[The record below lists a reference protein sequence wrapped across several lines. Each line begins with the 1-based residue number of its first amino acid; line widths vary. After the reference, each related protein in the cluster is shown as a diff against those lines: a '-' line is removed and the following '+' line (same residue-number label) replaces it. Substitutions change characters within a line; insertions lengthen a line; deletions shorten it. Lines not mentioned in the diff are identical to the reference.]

1 MAKKETSRCVELL
14 LSIRREPG
22 AKTLGRQLEDEL
34 RARIRDGRLHAGAQI
49 PSTRD
54 LARQLGVSRR
64 IVVDAYS
71 QLSAEGYLDI
81 RQGARPA
88 IGNLALPPDA
98 PTENTQAPGPLPL
111 YDFRPSVPDVSRFPR
126 TAWLRSLKA
135 ALGSI
140 TDTDLGYSD
149 PRGML
154 EMRRGLVEYL
164 GRVRG
169 VTTDADRV
177 VVTAGYTQGL
187 NVVCQALAQR
197 GARRVALE
205 DPCNPEQHLIV
216 ARAGLT
222 PIHIPVDE
230 HGILVESLAQTD
242 AAAVVVTPA
251 HQHPL
256 GAVLSSERR
265 AALLTWLRS
274 RDAYAIE
281 DDYDAEYRYDRAA
294 IGALQGLDP
303 DRVIYAGSISKT
315 LAPAL
320 RLGWLAVPHALV
332 TEISHEKM
340 LADQGSPRVDQLA
353 FADFLQRGELDR
365 HLRRMRLSYRQRR
378 DTLINALEKH
388 IPQARVM
395 GIAAGL
401 HVTLQLP
408 NEHDAEAIQQHARER
423 RVELAVIN
431 DFRHSPASTP
441 PTLLLGYSRTT
452 EPAIPEG
459 IRQLAAAIHSSR
471 ETR

>member
-1 MAKKETSRCVELL
+1 MPKEETSKPIELM
-14 LSIRREPG
+14 LSIVRGTG

-54 LARQLGVSRR
+54 LAHQLGVSRR

-88 IGNLALPPDA
+88 IGNLALPQDA
-98 PTENTQAPGPLPL
+98 ATENKQAPAPPPL
-111 YDFRPSVPDVSRFPR
+111 YDFRPSVPDVSSFPR

-140 TDTDLGYSD
+140 ADTDLGYGD

-169 VTTDADRV
+169 VTTEANRI
-177 VVTAGYTQGL
+177 VVTTGYTQGL
-187 NVVCQALAQR
+187 NIICQALAQR

-205 DPCNPEQHLIV
+205 DPCNPEQRLIV

-222 PIHIPVDE
+222 PVNVPVDE
-230 HGILVESLAQTD
+230 CGICVSSLEQID

-256 GAVLSSERR
+256 GVVLSAERR
-265 AALLTWLRS
+265 AALLAWLRG

-320 RLGWLAVPHALV
+320 RLGWLALPQALV
-332 TEISHEKM
+332 EDVTQEKV

-353 FADFLQRGELDR
+353 LADFLQRGELDR
-365 HLRRMRLSYRQRR
+365 HLRRMRLTYRQRR
-378 DTLINALEKH
+378 DTLVDALKTH
-388 IPQARVM
+388 IPEARVM

-408 NEHDAEAIQQHARER
+408 AEDDAEAIQRHARER
-423 RVELAVIN
+423 RVELATMN
-431 DFRHSPASTP
+431 DFRHAPGSDP
-441 PTLLLGYSRTT
+441 PTLLLGYSQTS

-459 IRQLAAAIHSSR
+459 VKLLAAAIHAARSS
-471 ETR
+471 